1 MFTGT
6 TTHAGYLVTA
16 IVVLTG
22 AAILRGGAASADPNQ
37 DDQFLALLSQQG
49 IPALSGIPDLI
60 KTAHDVCDELNSGVP
75 TGAVVDEFEDYAN
88 SVTPGRDPDRVHR
101 SAIRFVRAS
110 AGAYCPNHQV
120 GFTNRNGSRHRVE
133 LTSFIEGVTNPVA
146 PLPSV
151 PNAQTLKP
159 PQAPAPAAPKKAAA
173 PAPPKKAPPV
183 VSPPPGSGGGNGG
196 GTGGGGNGDGTGGG
210 APTAPTE
217 PGMITLAP

>member
-88 SVTPGRDPDRVHR
+88 SVTPGRDPGRVHR

-133 LTSFIEGVTNPVA
+133 LTSFIEGATNPVPA
-146 PLPSV
+146 LPPI

-159 PQAPAPAAPKKAAA
+159 PPAAA

-183 VSPPPGSGGGNGG
+183 VPKKAPPVVGPPTDSGGGNGG
-196 GTGGGGNGDGTGGG
+196 GTGGGGNGAGTGGV
-210 APTAPTE
+210 APTPPME